1 MLVFYNQNKLGL
13 DPKVVQTLFI
23 LFYFIFLFHFV
34 SFFLSSFLPFFYYFN
49 IKYLYFPRSPTWLY
63 FILFLSYIF
72 TTQIYYTHLYLF
84 SSSSLLSFFSFS
96 YIFFFIMYFDLPTA
110 HERNSESPDSNNK
123 NKKPIV
129 ADERLIEIIN
139 NIQDH
144 WGSPPIMTPETLA
157 YVLNNQW
164 VKDHQLMPLDSPRL
178 TVLNTRANHPQE
190 NEKERDG
197 LASEPTAS
205 SVLNLVTELCR

>member
-1 MLVFYNQNKLGL
+1 
-13 DPKVVQTLFI
+13 
-23 LFYFIFLFHFV
+23 
-34 SFFLSSFLPFFYYFN
+34 
-49 IKYLYFPRSPTWLY
+49 
-63 FILFLSYIF
+63 
-72 TTQIYYTHLYLF
+72 
-84 SSSSLLSFFSFS
+84 
-96 YIFFFIMYFDLPTA
+96 MYFDLPTA

-205 SVLNLVTELCR
+205 SVLNLVTELCRTMRHINSSDGSAMNDILMKDPHIQSMVQHQKLDNELSPQQVLSHVTQLLSKHNDLAEESKSTV